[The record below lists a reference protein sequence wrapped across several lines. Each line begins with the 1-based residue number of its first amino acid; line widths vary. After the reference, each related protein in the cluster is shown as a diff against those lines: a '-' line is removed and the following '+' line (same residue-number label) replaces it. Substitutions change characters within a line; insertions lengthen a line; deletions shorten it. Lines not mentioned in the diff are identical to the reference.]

1 MSLNF
6 AGTVLA
12 QNPPPWHL
20 YGGAPQQ
27 PRIVLVIG
35 LANSGILGRAAAH
48 QIYFYNTVKYD
59 YIYPLAYVQEAM
71 GCLSARVVNDFIPV
85 NDSNGGIV
93 TIDNDISFQV
103 QGGDQIVI
111 GWYIDD
117 ISGQQYHDSGSL
129 LELPTGDWHA
139 LLTVDSITHHPHGE
153 AP

>member
-1 MSLNF
+1 
-6 AGTVLA
+6 
-12 QNPPPWHL
+12 
-20 YGGAPQQ
+20 
-27 PRIVLVIG
+27 
-35 LANSGILGRAAAH
+35 
-48 QIYFYNTVKYD
+48 
-59 YIYPLAYVQEAM
+59 M